1 MSDQDRE
8 LSPVVVYGFET
19 SNNIKVRIA
28 LAYKGVPFEFRT
40 IEPSDRDE
48 IVRIS
53 GQFLTPVLVH
63 GARVVHDSGAILR
76 YLDTTFR
83 EGPRLFGSS
92 HAEQWEIED
101 WELMA
106 RWELAQPM
114 MAIVHRRVAG
124 EAISDE
130 LEASCQSAFDRVAA
144 KFAARLAGRTWLV
157 GDAMT
162 AADITAAA
170 VFHRVRTAVFFELG
184 SAADAL
190 QPWIDR
196 VMAFDRP

>member
-1 MSDQDRE
+1 MSQV
-8 LSPVVVYGFET
+8 LVYGFET
-19 SNNIKVRIA
+19 SNNLKVRIA

-40 IEPSDRDE
+40 VDPGDRVE
-48 IVRIS
+48 LERIS

-63 GARVVHDSGAILR
+63 GERVLHDSGAILR
-76 YLDTTFR
+76 YLDTAFR
-83 EGPRLFGSS
+83 DGPRLFGSS

-114 MAIVHRRVAG
+114 MAVVHRRVAG
-124 EAISDE
+124 EPVDDALQAE
-130 LEASCQSAFDRVAA
+130 CEAAFQAAAA
-144 KFAARLAGRTWLV
+144 KFAARLAERTWLV
-157 GDAMT
+157 GDTMT

-170 VFHRVRTAVFFELG
+170 VFFRVQSAGFFEFEVA
-184 SAADAL
+184 SATL

-196 VMAFDRP
+196 VMAFDPGPG